1 MAISIFLAKVL
12 GLYFV
17 VIALWLLIRHRHTEM
32 VMNEMMASP
41 GVLSLA
47 AILGLIFGVLIV
59 VAHNIWHLN
68 WTLIITLIGWI
79 ALVKAFFNLFLTDV
93 ARRFFKVWLQSR
105 SAMVI
110 TDIFMI
116 IIGVFLLYHGFVLGR

>member
-17 VIALWLLIRHRHTEM
+17 VIALWLLIRHRHTDM
-32 VMNEMMASP
+32 VMNEMMSSP

-105 SAMVI
+105 TAMVI

-116 IIGVFLLYHGFVLGR
+116 IIGLFLLYHGFVLGR